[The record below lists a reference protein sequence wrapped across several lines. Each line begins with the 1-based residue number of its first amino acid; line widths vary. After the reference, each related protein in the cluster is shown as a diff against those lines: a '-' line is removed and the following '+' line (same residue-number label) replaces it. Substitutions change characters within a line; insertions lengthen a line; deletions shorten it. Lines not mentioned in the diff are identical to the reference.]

1 MRGTGNGGGIRQKT
15 VVRDGMNI
23 GLFAD
28 CYPPAASGVVT
39 SLLHLRRGLER
50 RGHNVLVFAVSTP
63 GQPRLA
69 DTDHCFPSLPFNRA
83 SGFRFGLVNPRTVRR
98 MVREAALDVI
108 HTHTEYS
115 LGWAGR
121 LAAQSLKLPLVHTAH
136 TMHEAYRHYLFFGRL
151 VSAGAIKNY
160 LRLFLSECDSVICPS
175 EKVETYLADSVPD
188 LRTVVIANG
197 VDPAPFRDACLRPD
211 RRDRSREALGI
222 RPSDKVL
229 LFVGRMGK
237 EKRVLELL
245 GVLAP
250 LLRGHPQ
257 RVALFVGSGPLGK
270 EMILWA
276 EQAGIAQQ
284 VIFTGEIG
292 WEQLPSFYAVADVFV
307 TASLS
312 EVHPMTLIEASM
324 CGLPLV
330 ARRDDSFA
338 GMIRDGHNGYLADSD
353 REMTQRLA
361 ELLVDGQ
368 KLRGFAVNSL
378 ALSDGFHVD
387 CHVDKVEALYQ
398 SLTEAVSGDA

>member
-1 MRGTGNGGGIRQKT
+1 
-15 VVRDGMNI
+15 
-23 GLFAD
+23 
-28 CYPPAASGVVT
+28 
-39 SLLHLRRGLER
+39 
-50 RGHNVLVFAVSTP
+50 
-63 GQPRLA
+63 
-69 DTDHCFPSLPFNRA
+69 
-83 SGFRFGLVNPRTVRR
+83 

-211 RRDRSREALGI
+211 RRNRSREALGI

-378 ALSDGFHVD
+378 ALSDGLHVD

>member
-1 MRGTGNGGGIRQKT
+1 
-15 VVRDGMNI
+15 MNI

-28 CYPPAASGVVT
+28 CYPPTASGVVT
-39 SLLHLRRGLER
+39 SLLQLKRGLER

-98 MVREAALDVI
+98 MVREAALDII

-115 LGWAGR
+115 LGWTGR
-121 LAAQSLKLPLVHTAH
+121 LAARSLGLPLVHTVH

-151 VSAGAIKNY
+151 VSARAIKNY
-160 LRLFLSECDSVICPS
+160 LRLFLSEYDAVICPS
-175 EKVETYLADSVPD
+175 AKAETYLADSVPG
-188 LRTVVIANG
+188 LRTVIIANG
-197 VDPAPFRDACLRPD
+197 VDPAPFRGACLIPAQK
-211 RRDRSREALGI
+211 DRSREALGI
-222 RPSDKVL
+222 RPSDEVM

-245 GVLAP
+245 GLLAP
-250 LLRGHPQ
+250 LLRGYPQ
-257 RVALFVGSGPLGK
+257 RAVLFVGSGPLLK
-270 EMILWA
+270 EMVLSV
-276 EQAGIAQQ
+276 EHAGIAQQ
-284 VIFTGEIG
+284 VVFTGG
-292 WEQLPSFYAVADVFV
+292 VRWDQLPGLYAAADVFV

-338 GMIRDGHNGYLADSD
+338 GMIRDGYNGYLADSD

-361 ELLVDGQ
+361 ELLGDGQ
-368 KLRGFAVNSL
+368 KLREFAVNSL

-387 CHVDKVEALYQ
+387 CHVDTFEALYQ
-398 SLTEAVSGDA
+398 SLTKAVSGDA